1 MSGQRRLLAIFGS
14 GSCCC
19 GGKCC
24 YNGKSSNQFG
34 ISVPTPASER
44 YLAAIVAADV
54 VGYSR
59 LMGANERGTLAA
71 LKAHR
76 RDLIDPLIAGHKG
89 HIVKTTGDGLLLKF
103 ASVVEA
109 VSCAV
114 AMQGGMAKR
123 NTNIPAG
130 NRIEFRIGIN
140 LGDVIV
146 EKHDVFGDGVNI
158 AARLEQIAPPGGLC
172 LSEDAY
178 RQVRGKLDIAVVD
191 TGEQNLKNISHPV
204 RVYRIEPVVAAAAD
218 ALSPP
223 VERRQGWSVRTMAA
237 AAITVAV
244 ALAAVTWFTVLRDRP
259 DASQSAE
266 QSKPIAVS
274 AMPIVAV
281 LPFAN
286 QTGDDSQDYF
296 ADGVTEEVINALGRF
311 NTLRVIGRNAVLR
324 YRKRP
329 PTQEEI
335 ASDLGAT
342 YLVTGSVSRSGK
354 RVRITAQLTGAR
366 AETVM
371 WTDRYD
377 GELSDIFDF
386 QDAIA
391 RQIAGTLAANIALV
405 EGRRS
410 LGQAKPNLNAFDLV
424 LRARALGHAST
435 RIANRRF
442 RELIA
447 TAIELDPTYAAAR
460 ALLADALYSQAIL
473 GWTEFPDRELSRGA
487 DEARKAIALASDEPD
502 GYRALGRILLARGE
516 YDQAKNALGRA
527 IEINPSDANALAP
540 WGSVQSFSGN
550 IAGAINSLQ
559 LALKLDPMLEPNYV
573 FDLAVAYYLARRYED
588 ALRVAERG
596 LARYPDFAM
605 FNVPAAAAAAQLG
618 RKDQAAGYVEALR
631 RRLPG
636 LDLETLGSR
645 FKDPANAA
653 FLKEGLKAA
662 GL

>member
-1 MSGQRRLLAIFGS
+1 MVS
-14 GSCCC
+14 
-19 GGKCC
+19 
-24 YNGKSSNQFG
+24 
-34 ISVPTPASER
+34 TPASER

-54 VGYSR
+54 VAYSR

-71 LKAHR
+71 LKGHR

-123 NTNIPAG
+123 NMDIPAD

-204 RVYRIEPVVAAAAD
+204 RVYRIEPAVAAAA

-223 VERRQGWSVRTMAA
+223 AERRRRWSVRTTAA
-237 AAITVAV
+237 VAIAVAV
-244 ALAAVTWFTVLRDRP
+244 ALAAVTWFTVVRDRS
-259 DASQSAE
+259 DISRSAE
-266 QSKPIAVS
+266 QSKSIAVS
-274 AMPIVAV
+274 ATPIVAV

-296 ADGVTEEVINALGRF
+296 ADGVTEEVISALGRF

-324 YRKRP
+324 YKKRP

-342 YLVTGSVSRSGK
+342 YLVTGSVSRSDK
-354 RVRITAQLTGAR
+354 RVRITAQLTEAR
-366 AETVM
+366 AGTVM

-447 TAIELDPTYAAAR
+447 AAIELDPTYAAAR

-487 DEARKAIALASDEPD
+487 DEARKAIALASEEPD
-502 GYRALGRILLARGE
+502 GHRALGRILLARGE
-516 YDQAKNALGRA
+516 YDQAQNALGRA

-588 ALRVAERG
+588 ALRIAERG

-605 FNVPAAAAAAQLG
+605 FNVPASAAAARLG